1 MIGKLKRVPLREV
14 WKHEALDFTTWMLDN
29 VEVVGD
35 IINLNLSNAER
46 EKSAG
51 SFNVDLVAED
61 DMGGLVIIEN
71 QLDKSNHDHLGK
83 LITYLTSLE
92 AKTAIW
98 IVADPRPEHVRAIS
112 WLNESSAASFY
123 LLKVEAIRIGDS
135 QPAPL
140 LTLIVGPSEEA
151 RELGDKKKQMAER
164 YIIRKKFWT
173 QLLDQSKN
181 MTKLHSNISP
191 SEHNW
196 IGTSAGKRGLGLNYT
211 VTQNNSTVEL
221 YIDRGRES
229 EEENKIIF
237 EELFKEKENIENV
250 FGKALEWQS
259 LEGKRACRIKGVVDG
274 GYRDEE
280 EKWPEIHKNM
290 IETMIKLNKAL
301 KPYIPKL
308 KILL

>member
-29 VEVVGD
+29 IEVVGD

-151 RELGDKKKQMAER
+151 KELGNKKKQMAER